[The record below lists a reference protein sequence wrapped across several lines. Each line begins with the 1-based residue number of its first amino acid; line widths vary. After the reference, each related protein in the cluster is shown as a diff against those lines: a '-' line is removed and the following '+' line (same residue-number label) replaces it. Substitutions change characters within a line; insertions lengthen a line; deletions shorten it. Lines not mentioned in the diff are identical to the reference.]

1 MIQEHYQDAIDRL
14 TPREKIARG
23 LAMFD
28 WARGWISRQVIAV
41 LRPEHHVPVAGH
53 HAVAADP
60 HASDPE
66 RLGDRLDEALV
77 VGGGFEDR
85 PPADRPVHDVKRH
98 TAR

>member
-1 MIQEHYQDAIDRL
+1 VQVGEVL
-14 TPREKIARG
+14 EE
-23 LAMFD
+23 
-28 WARGWISRQVIAV
+28 SRQVAVV
-41 LRPEHHVPVAGH
+41 LRPEHHVPVVGH

-85 PPADRPVHDVKRH
+85 PPADRPVQDVKRH